1 MDNLPLKKQIIRK
14 AIELF
19 NQRGFFDIRMRDIS
33 TALDVSVGSV
43 TYHFRSKESLMDSIY
58 RYMLKTL
65 EELDISGRLFQ
76 KRGEE
81 LEVARVYLD
90 YMQQFR
96 FFFQDT
102 LDIIRTYPEIG
113 RRHRQQV
120 LEEVNIIKNIL
131 YLHAG
136 KGTLV
141 QEPLGGVY
149 DSLAEMIWQTLH
161 FWFARQT
168 ILGETGP
175 GWGDA
180 LRTIGHLV
188 YPYLSEERKAEN
200 LEIMPGIGLAGQQ
213 APNLSNNS

>member
-1 MDNLPLKKQIIRK
+1 MSTLPMKKQIVQK

-19 NQRGFFDIRMRDIS
+19 NQRGFFDVRIRDIS

-43 TYHFRSKESLMDSIY
+43 TYHYKSKEALMESIY

-65 EELDISGRLFQ
+65 EGLDISGRLFQ
-76 KRGEE
+76 KKGEE
-81 LEVARVYLD
+81 LEVAQVYMV

-113 RRHRQQV
+113 KRHRQQV
-120 LEEVNIIKNIL
+120 LEEINIIKNIL
-131 YLHAG
+131 YMHVG

-141 QEPLGGVY
+141 SEPTPGLY
-149 DSLAEMIWQTLH
+149 DSLADMIWQTLH

-168 ILGETGP
+168 ILGDTTP
-175 GWGDA
+175 GWDDA
-180 LRTIGHLV
+180 IRRIGHLV
-188 YPYLSEERKAEN
+188 YPYLTEERKAEN
-200 LEIMPGIGLAGQQ
+200 LEIMPGISLVQ
-213 APNLSNNS
+213 

>member
-1 MDNLPLKKQIIRK
+1 MSTLPMKKQIVQK

-19 NQRGFFDIRMRDIS
+19 NQRGFFDVRIRDIS

-43 TYHFRSKESLMDSIY
+43 TYHYKSKEALMESIY

-65 EELDISGRLFQ
+65 EGLDISGRLFQ
-76 KRGEE
+76 KKGEE
-81 LEVARVYLD
+81 LEVAQVYMV

-113 RRHRQQV
+113 QRHRQQV
-120 LEEVNIIKNIL
+120 LEEINIIKNIL
-131 YLHAG
+131 YMHVG

-141 QEPLGGVY
+141 SEPAPGIY
-149 DSLAEMIWQTLH
+149 DSLADMIWQTLH

-168 ILGETGP
+168 ILGDTTP
-175 GWGDA
+175 GWDDA
-180 LRTIGHLV
+180 VRRIGHLV
-188 YPYLSEERKAEN
+188 HPYLTEERKAEN
-200 LEIMPGIGLAGQQ
+200 QEIMPGISLVQ
-213 APNLSNNS
+213 

>member
-1 MDNLPLKKQIIRK
+1 MSDLPLKKQIIQK

-33 TALDVSVGSV
+33 SALDISVGSV
-43 TYHFRSKESLMDSIY
+43 TYHFKSKEALMESIY

-65 EELDISGRLFQ
+65 EGLDISGRLFQ
-76 KRGEE
+76 KKGEE
-81 LEVARVYLD
+81 LEVAQVYLS

-102 LDIIRTYPEIG
+102 LDIIRTYPQIG
-113 RRHRQQV
+113 QQHRQQV
-120 LEEVNIIKNIL
+120 LEELNIIKNIL
-131 YLHAG
+131 YMQAG
-136 KGTLV
+136 KGTLAA
-141 QEPLGGVY
+141 EPAPGIY
-149 DSLAEMIWQTLH
+149 DTLAEMIWQSLH

-168 ILGETGP
+168 ILGNTEP

-200 LEIMPGIGLAGQQ
+200 LEIMPGIGLAK
-213 APNLSNNS
+213 

>member
-1 MDNLPLKKQIIRK
+1 MSTLPMKKQIVQK

-19 NQRGFFDIRMRDIS
+19 NQRGFFDVRIRDIS

-43 TYHFRSKESLMDSIY
+43 TYHYKSKEALMESIY

-65 EELDISGRLFQ
+65 EGLDISGRLFQ
-76 KRGEE
+76 KKGEE
-81 LEVARVYLD
+81 LEVAQVYMV

-113 RRHRQQV
+113 QRHRQQV
-120 LEEVNIIKNIL
+120 LEEINIIKNIL
-131 YLHAG
+131 YMHVG

-141 QEPLGGVY
+141 SEPAPGIY
-149 DSLAEMIWQTLH
+149 DSLADMIWQTLH

-168 ILGETGP
+168 ILGDTTP
-175 GWGDA
+175 GWDDA
-180 LRTIGHLV
+180 VRRIGHLV
-188 YPYLSEERKAEN
+188 YPYLTEERKAEN
-200 LEIMPGIGLAGQQ
+200 QEIMPGISLVQ
-213 APNLSNNS
+213 